1 MIHSP
6 DIQMDFAMDEYLKGN
21 LNRELEILDK
31 VNMTNPDYIL
41 SGAIQ
46 NLMRYGFQSGGAV
59 PGSPTALQGDPQ
71 PGEAEPEPEPEP
83 EPEKKKVVKKVRKV
97 KRASAE

>member
-21 LNRELEILDK
+21 LNRALEILDK

-41 SGAIQ
+41 S
-46 NLMRYGFQSGGAV
+46 
-59 PGSPTALQGDPQ
+59 
-71 PGEAEPEPEPEP
+71 
-83 EPEKKKVVKKVRKV
+83 
-97 KRASAE
+97 